1 MDTNY
6 AATYAAMA
14 DEELL
19 ALVADSDELT
29 DEARKALW
37 TELRRRGMEQQAQD
51 TYENRPKQPASP
63 ATPPPNLVSVAYFD
77 NVIHANLAKT
87 KLTSEGIQCYLA
99 DEHVVRMNLFY
110 SLAVGR
116 IRLMVRESDRAHAL
130 EALRVAGDEPSPPE
144 AYSVGVSESLFRA
157 RELKQ
162 VSRILLLLM
171 LIGLLVTVLT
181 LLSSMR

>member
-116 IRLMVRESDRAHAL
+116 IRLMVRESDRRTRSRPSGWPEMNQAHPRL
-130 EALRVAGDEPSPPE
+130 IPS
-144 AYSVGVSESLFRA
+144 ASANRSSER
-157 RELKQ
+157 
-162 VSRILLLLM
+162 
-171 LIGLLVTVLT
+171 GN
-181 LLSSMR
+181 

>member
-1 MDTNY
+1 MIERNAFVGGCDGVAVTKS
-6 AATYAAMA
+6 A
-14 DEELL
+14 ELIQEDPMGTIPH
-19 ALVADSDELT
+19 ALVLIMGDTVEAVRAFHEIVDKKVRRVALIDTLQDE
-29 DEARKALW
+29 K
-37 TELRRRGMEQQAQD
+37 
-51 TYENRPKQPASP
+51 
-63 ATPPPNLVSVAYFD
+63 F
-77 NVIHANLAKT
+77 
-87 KLTSEGIQCYLA
+87 
-99 DEHVVRMNLFY
+99 
-110 SLAVGR
+110 
-116 IRLMVRESDRAHAL
+116 

>member
-1 MDTNY
+1 M
-6 AATYAAMA
+6 
-14 DEELL
+14 
-19 ALVADSDELT
+19 
-29 DEARKALW
+29 
-37 TELRRRGMEQQAQD
+37 
-51 TYENRPKQPASP
+51 
-63 ATPPPNLVSVAYFD
+63 
-77 NVIHANLAKT
+77 AKT